1 MLNKAAAIAVTAS
14 LLATLPACNTV
25 RGAGRDIES
34 VADAATP
41 GCPTKVVWRHGH
53 RVRVCR

>member
-1 MLNKAAAIAVTAS
+1 MVRKIAAIAVSAM
-14 LLATLPACNTV
+14 LLSSLPACNTV

-34 VADAATP
+34 VADAASP
-41 GCPTKVVWRHGH
+41 NCPTKVVWRHGH

>member
-1 MLNKAAAIAVTAS
+1 MFRKAAAIALTGI
-14 LLATLPACNTV
+14 LLSSLPACNTV

-34 VADAATP
+34 VADAASP

>member
-1 MLNKAAAIAVTAS
+1 MFRKVAAIA
-14 LLATLPACNTV
+14 LAGVVLSSMPACNTV

-34 VADAATP
+34 VADAANP
-41 GCPTKVVWRHGH
+41 NCPTKVVWRNGH

>member
-1 MLNKAAAIAVTAS
+1 MFRKVAAAALAGV
-14 LLATLPACNTV
+14 LLSSLPACNTV

-34 VADAATP
+34 VADATSP